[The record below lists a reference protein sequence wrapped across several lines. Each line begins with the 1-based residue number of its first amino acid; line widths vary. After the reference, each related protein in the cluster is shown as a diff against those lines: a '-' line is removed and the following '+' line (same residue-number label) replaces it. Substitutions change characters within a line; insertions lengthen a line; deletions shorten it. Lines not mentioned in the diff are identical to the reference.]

1 MTEKDD
7 IALTK
12 ILKERDDRSGAAPG
26 PSTMESV
33 TAPGPQE
40 KATIEAVTAPG
51 PSTSRTPAKTTAPG
65 TTARELAQEERG
77 MAAIEELIAELKEPT
92 DEPSKT
98 RAKIAVDKINEKLAM
113 LQLGWKASIMPR
125 CRAGCECPEQILR
138 GQQFAQEE
146 RREKEDEN
154 EPNALCP
161 LEYEESDNEL
171 NAADDDE
178 GVVVEVAMDSGAV
191 ANCASPKDLPR
202 SVRVTV
208 PTHRKLRNFVGA
220 GGEGIKNHGESTVT
234 LEQEDGFAPVNSTFQ
249 VTDVVRPLHSVGEIC
264 DGETVYEHEVLF
276 TSGECTVVPAGTL
289 SKFLGQIKQ
298 QAKYKRKG
306 KGLYLARMYA
316 RKPKN
321 MPDKAKPAGF
331 GRQGSKA

>member
-1 MTEKDD
+1 MGSVT
-7 IALTK
+7 
-12 ILKERDDRSGAAPG
+12 GPG
-26 PSTMESV
+26 PSTMGPV
-33 TAPGPQE
+33 TAP
-40 KATIEAVTAPG
+40 
-51 PSTSRTPAKTTAPG
+51 
-65 TTARELAQEERG
+65 ELAHEERG
-77 MAAIEELIAELKEPT
+77 
-92 DEPSKT
+92 
-98 RAKIAVDKINEKLAM
+98 
-113 LQLGWKASIMPR
+113 
-125 CRAGCECPEQILR
+125 
-138 GQQFAQEE
+138 
-146 RREKEDEN
+146 EKEDET
-154 EPNALCP
+154 EPNVLCP

-171 NAADDDE
+171 NAADDEDR
-178 GVVVEVAMDSGAV
+178 VAIEVAADSGAV
-191 ANCASPKDLPR
+191 ANCASPKDLPG
-202 SVRVTV
+202 SVRVAV
-208 PTHRKLRNFVGA
+208 PAHRKLRNFVGA

-234 LEQEDGFAPVNSTFQ
+234 LEQEDGLAPVNSTFQ

-289 SKFLGQIKQ
+289 SKFLGPIKQ